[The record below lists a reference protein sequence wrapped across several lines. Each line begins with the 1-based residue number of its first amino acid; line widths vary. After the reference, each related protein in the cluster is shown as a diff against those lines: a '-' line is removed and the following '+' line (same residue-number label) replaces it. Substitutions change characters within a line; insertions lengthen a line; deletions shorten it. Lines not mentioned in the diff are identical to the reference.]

1 MPVCTTI
8 HNRIMERQRNPSEV
22 QKILSVLG
30 EVPAPRLSNPFVQRI
45 ELREGIVILTAKPHR
60 VVRVTN
66 LVEGGPVLPPLQV
79 EGMRLRVDFTGRW
92 ARDRFSW
99 TTIDTVNAD
108 ARKEAVPPAIVQ
120 TVQLLLRDA
129 VIPRRRLSIEAEFV
143 AVGLSRRRI
152 DSEIAQVELEISRR
166 KTKLKQLKSRR
177 DTELSFFDEQV
188 AALKS
193 ELEALS
199 EPDEAMVPI
208 PMPGM

>member
-1 MPVCTTI
+1 M
-8 HNRIMERQRNPSEV
+8 
-22 QKILSVLG
+22 
-30 EVPAPRLSNPFVQRI
+30 
-45 ELREGIVILTAKPHR
+45 
-60 VVRVTN
+60 
-66 LVEGGPVLPPLQV
+66 
-79 EGMRLRVDFTGRW
+79 
-92 ARDRFSW
+92 
-99 TTIDTVNAD
+99 
-108 ARKEAVPPAIVQ
+108 Q